1 MNEIEIKDAV
11 DHMVQERQLI
21 APWWHTLLMIAP
33 IAFFSVMGG
42 GKHTERSL
50 ATHHAAQYLAT
61 MAFEW
66 VLAALALWG
75 IRMKKVSLRQLLGE
89 RRSSPREWLTDI
101 GAAAIFWIWAMA
113 VLAAIAVVLK
123 LAGLNMPEKTIAG
136 LAPHTAME
144 MLLWVLLSVSAGIC
158 EELVFRG
165 YLLQQ
170 FTRMSGKVWIG
181 VLCSSLLFGGA
192 HGYEG
197 AGGMIAI
204 TAYGAMFCV
213 LAIRRR
219 SLRAGMMAHAWHDSI
234 TGVALVI
241 LKHVKAI

>member
-1 MNEIEIKDAV
+1 MNGAV
-11 DHMVQERQLI
+11 DTSVKKERQLI

-42 GKHTERSL
+42 GKRAQHSL
-50 ATHHAAQYLAT
+50 GTHHVAQYLST

-66 VLAALALWG
+66 VLAGIALWG
-75 IRMKKVSLRQLLGE
+75 IRMKKVPLRQLLGE
-89 RRSSPREWLTDI
+89 RRSGIKAWFTDV
-101 GAAAIFWIWAMA
+101 GVAALFWIWAMA
-113 VLAAIAVVLK
+113 VLAAIGLVLK
-123 LAGLNMPEKTIAG
+123 LAHFTMPEKTIAG
-136 LAPHTAME
+136 LAPHNAVE
-144 MLLWVLLSVSAGIC
+144 LLLWILLSVSAGIC

-170 FTRMSGKVWIG
+170 FTRMSGKVWVG

-213 LAIRRR
+213 LAIKRR

-234 TGVALVI
+234 TGVALII